1 MELFDAYIEAMAFS
15 LIVILSYLFSYI
27 SAKTKVP
34 SILLLIGLGVGAQ
47 ALIVKYEVDLT
58 LYIKEVINLLGIV
71 GLIIIILEA
80 TLELKIKKEKKGL
93 LIWSFIMAFLS
104 LLLTTSGIASLL
116 YFFIIQ
122 DVVKALFYAIPLAI
136 ISSEIVIPGVS
147 GLLSQKKE
155 YLIYESA
162 FSGIIGIMFFY
173 ILLGSMSQ
181 DGATRIV
188 LGISGNI
195 VATLIISLVISYA
208 LVWMLQWLKLNIKLF
223 FLIAI
228 LVFLYALGEMFHLSA
243 LLIILVFGL
252 ILNNYTIFFR
262 GRLRGLIKKDLL
274 ENITEDFRLV
284 TNETSFLV
292 KTFYFFIFGM
302 TLNFKNIY
310 NLNVIYIVAGSL
322 IVIYVIRY
330 ILLKSIERK
339 QITPQVWIAPRGFI
353 SVLLFFSIPA
363 LWSDP
368 AFDSTILLI
377 ILLATGLVMVTGMIS
392 NKEEIHEADELS
404 FEDWDQL
411 DREIKALTIDEKDLR
426 K

>member
-15 LIVILSYLFSYI
+15 LILILSYFFSYI
-27 SAKTKVP
+27 SMKTKVP

-47 ALIVKYEVDLT
+47 ALIIKFNIDLT
-58 LYIKEVINLLGIV
+58 LYINEVINLLGIV

-93 LIWSFIMAFLS
+93 LIRSFLLTFLSFILTTAAIAFL
-104 LLLTTSGIASLL
+104 LHTFL
-116 YFFIIQ
+116 FQ
-122 DVVKALFYAIPLAI
+122 DLVKAFFYAIPLAI

-147 GLLSQKKE
+147 DLVGLKKE
-155 YLIYESA
+155 FLIYEST
-162 FSGIIGIMFFY
+162 FSSIIGIMFFY
-173 ILLGSMSQ
+173 ILAGSVSQ
-181 DGATRIV
+181 VDTARIV

-195 VATLIISLVISYA
+195 AATLIISLIISYA
-208 LVWMLQWLKLNIKLF
+208 LVWMLQWLKLNVKLF

-228 LVFLYALGEMFHLSA
+228 LVFLYALGEMLNLSA

-252 ILNNYTIFFR
+252 LLNNHSIFFR
-262 GRLRGLIKKDLL
+262 GKLQGLIKKDLL
-274 ENITEDFRLV
+274 EDITEDFRLV

-292 KTFYFFIFGM
+292 RTFYFVIFGM

-310 NLNVIYIVAGSL
+310 NLNFAYIVAGSL
-322 IVIYVIRY
+322 IAIYVIRF

-339 QITPQVWIAPRGFI
+339 QIKPQLWIAPRGFI

-363 LWSDP
+363 IWKDP

-377 ILLATGLVMVTGMIS
+377 IILATGLVMFIGLVS
-392 NKEEIHEADELS
+392 RKEEIQETDELS

-411 DREIKALTIDEKDLR
+411 DSEIKALTIDEKDL
-426 K
+426 KK